1 LVGLDAECLKLFRCR
16 YGAGQIVVTVEMSTD
31 RHAGLS
37 SGGTNEAED
46 LLIAVEGFASP
57 VFGDLGKETMHD
69 RVPFGSTGGVV
80 GDGES
85 KAVGIG
91 QLGLEFCFPSATT
104 ITVTAAGI
112 AEYKKLSRA
121 RIAKRS
127 LLAPPMSNGVSGEG
141 GCVMGDAHH
150 NGASIG
156 EQIINAVRDG
166 NASGVGAEVVIVDQS
181 GRQAPA
187 GTGIVEMA
195 DEFAL
200 FGIDANDG
208 QTTVCESVAKV
219 TEVEELMVA
228 IGTVIGSSL

>member
-1 LVGLDAECLKLFRCR
+1 
-16 YGAGQIVVTVEMSTD
+16 
-31 RHAGLS
+31 
-37 SGGTNEAED
+37 
-46 LLIAVEGFASP
+46 
-57 VFGDLGKETMHD
+57 
-69 RVPFGSTGGVV
+69 
-80 GDGES
+80 
-85 KAVGIG
+85 
-91 QLGLEFCFPSATT
+91 
-104 ITVTAAGI
+104 
-112 AEYKKLSRA
+112 
-121 RIAKRS
+121 
-127 LLAPPMSNGVSGEG
+127 MSNGVSGEG